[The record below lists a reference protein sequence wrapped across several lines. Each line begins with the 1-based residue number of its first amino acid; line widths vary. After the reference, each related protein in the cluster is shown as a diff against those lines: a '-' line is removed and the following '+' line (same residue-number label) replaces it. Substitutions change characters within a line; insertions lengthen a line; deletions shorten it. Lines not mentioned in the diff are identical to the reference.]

1 MINKC
6 REYRVKLE
14 SVLTKQHGTTWCGC
28 DIVVSGHQLHIRLHD
43 RLRCFGEQPQI
54 AETQITQLDSTN
66 VTRHEQYMIQYM
78 GEFGHMRSKFY
89 RVQRPDPL
97 QSNVTN
103 TDDKGL
109 CLGRSGDLWWYARA
123 RVG

>member
-1 MINKC
+1 MID
-6 REYRVKLE
+6 YV
-14 SVLTKQHGTTWCGC
+14 
-28 DIVVSGHQLHIRLHD
+28 
-43 RLRCFGEQPQI
+43 CFGEQPQI

-66 VTRHEQYMIQYM
+66 VTRHEQYMIQYK

-103 TDDKGL
+103 TDDKVSARGVLVIFGGTQGL
-109 CLGRSGDLWWYARA
+109 GLGRLD
-123 RVG
+123 